1 MKRSDILTDEI
12 IDWDNTE
19 REFLN
24 SDSVK
29 DFIDNIESRV
39 TDARDFLEGID
50 SVSDLGAV
58 ELCLELLKE
67 ICLDLY

>member
-39 TDARDFLEGID
+39 TDAKELLESITGIHQLD
-50 SVSDLGAV
+50 KV
-58 ELCLELLKE
+58 EECFELLKE
-67 ICLDLY
+67 IAKDLY